1 MSSHLKI
8 LATEECC
15 YERNYTELKSN
26 QFLSTAYV
34 VLGSKFTSHLLAGK
48 SQLEIPAADKNL
60 EDSLRAFSNQLGI
73 ASFGR
78 STISTKRSIL
88 MKLASKLP
96 LPLKMV
102 GFKLYVR
109 LRAIKQPDYYW
120 NVFWK

>member
-15 YERNYTELKSN
+15 YAWSYSELESN
-26 QFLSTAYV
+26 RFLSNAYV
-34 VLGSKFTSHLLAGK
+34 VLGSRFTSELLAK
-48 SQLEIPAADKNL
+48 NSQIAIPETDYDLEKALKL
-60 EDSLRAFSNQLGI
+60 FSNQLGA

-78 STISTKRSIL
+78 STINSKRGMFI
-88 MKLASKLP
+88 KIASKLP
-96 LPLKMV
+96 LPLKMT
-102 GFKLYVR
+102 GFKIYVR